1 MTEKNVPWISPSI
14 RLLQTIIK
22 LGVSMVHSIF
32 FSETYYRIW
41 LVNKVLISFYLKH
54 TKLVTVSFE

>member
-1 MTEKNVPWISPSI
+1 
-14 RLLQTIIK
+14 
-22 LGVSMVHSIF
+22 MVHSIF